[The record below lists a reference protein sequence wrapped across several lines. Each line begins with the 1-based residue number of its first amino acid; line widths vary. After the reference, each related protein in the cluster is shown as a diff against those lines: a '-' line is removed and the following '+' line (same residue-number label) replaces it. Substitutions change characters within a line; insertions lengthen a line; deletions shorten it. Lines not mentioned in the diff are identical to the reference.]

1 MMDKSCTAATTKAR
15 ILKRGRFLCCV
26 ATLGLL
32 TAGAVYAQSEVEP
45 VPVTV
50 VLVANEDETG
60 GQYVLLSGLAPH
72 DGVSLNLPYAAI
84 TDPIRLMV
92 VNETPEQTMA
102 VEVFDS
108 TGMASAPGVIEHLA
122 GLATANFRVE
132 GEYSVQIKATG
143 DEPVAY
149 TFLLWVMPTP
159 KQVLDDIYTK
169 RSE

>member
-1 MMDKSCTAATTKAR
+1 MDRSGTTVSVMTR
-15 ILKRGRFLCCV
+15 ILKRGRFMCCT
-26 ATLGLL
+26 AALGLL
-32 TAGAVYAQSEVEP
+32 TTGLLHAQSEVKP
-45 VPVTV
+45 VPVAVT
-50 VLVANEDETG
+50 LVANEDEAG
-60 GQYVLLSGLAPH
+60 GQYVLLSGLAPYG
-72 DGVSLNLPYAAI
+72 GVSLNLPYAAI
-84 TDPIRLMV
+84 TDPIQMMV

-108 TGMASAPGVIEHLA
+108 TGTASTPGVIEHVA

-159 KQVLDDIYTK
+159 KQALDDIYTK